1 MRLLCYKQL
10 NVMPK
15 EIGSSYPRR
24 RDFERGANL
33 LRESIE
39 NQRIFF
45 PSDAR
50 LMDSIGRVRLLPNGR
65 LNLDTVDELV
75 RSNFHILAA
84 NPWKNHE
91 TEK

>member
-1 MRLLCYKQL
+1 MS
-10 NVMPK
+10 VMPK

-33 LRESIE
+33 LKE
-39 NQRIFF
+39 NLENHRVFF

-50 LMDSIGRVRLLPNGR
+50 LIDSISRVRMLPNGR

-75 RSNFHILAA
+75 RSNFHILVA
-84 NPWKNHE
+84 NPWKNYE
-91 TEK
+91 AKK

>member
-1 MRLLCYKQL
+1 
-10 NVMPK
+10 MPK
-15 EIGSSYPRR
+15 EIGSSYPGR

-45 PSDAR
+45 TSNAQH
-50 LMDSIGRVRLLPNGR
+50 LMESLSRVRLLPNGR
-65 LNLDTVDELV
+65 LNLDTVDEMV
-75 RSNFHILAA
+75 RTNFHILVS

-91 TEK
+91 GEK

>member
-1 MRLLCYKQL
+1 
-10 NVMPK
+10 MPK

-33 LRESIE
+33 LKECIE
-39 NQRIFF
+39 NHRIFF

-50 LMDSIGRVRLLPNGR
+50 LVDSIGRVRMLPNGR

-75 RSNFHILAA
+75 RSNFHMLVA
-84 NPWKNHE
+84 NPWKNHA
-91 TEK
+91 TEE